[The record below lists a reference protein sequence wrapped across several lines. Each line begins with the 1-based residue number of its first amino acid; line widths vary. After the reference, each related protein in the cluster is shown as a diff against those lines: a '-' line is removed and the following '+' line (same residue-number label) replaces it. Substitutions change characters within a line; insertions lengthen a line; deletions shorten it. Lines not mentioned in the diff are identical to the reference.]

1 MIRKKPAGI
10 WQKFL
15 NYKKET
21 QEKLDFYGG
30 TVFSSIYMKISLGII
45 AAIIVINLS
54 AFSMLNNYSEKY
66 FENEYIDNFS
76 STLSSLNWS
85 TSVLLENYDIPTL
98 QRQIEDAGSYPD
110 IDTIRVYS
118 IDQTVIA
125 SNKQEEIGKKIPE
138 PSVKEII
145 DKNKFRHIDSD
156 FKKGKL
162 NIAMPV
168 KGAEYSRI
176 NNSDISGVFFLK
188 SNVDNAMIELKNS
201 KIYFLEKTVA
211 MGVILLIFMIIILTK
226 ILFIPVS
233 KINRAI
239 NSISGGKFDHNID
252 YNSKNEM
259 GYLITEFNSMAYKL
273 HQRDS
278 LLQEHNQ
285 NLEKKVDERTK
296 ELKLTQDVTV
306 NSLAYLAEMRD
317 NETGNHILRTK
328 RYVEALAGHL
338 RDHPR
343 FREALTTR
351 NIELISKSAPLHD
364 IGKVGISDA
373 ILLKPGRYT
382 DEEFEIMK
390 KHTVYGRNA
399 IIKSEKKN
407 GVNSFLKFAEEIA
420 YCHHEKFDGSGYPR
434 GISGEDIPLSA
445 RLMTISDIY
454 DALISKRVY
463 KKAFSHEE
471 AVKIITEG
479 DGRTSPE
486 HFDPDILKAFTD
498 IQDQFH
504 KIYLELKED

>member
-1 MIRKKPAGI
+1 
-10 WQKFL
+10 
-15 NYKKET
+15 
-21 QEKLDFYGG
+21 
-30 TVFSSIYMKISLGII
+30 
-45 AAIIVINLS
+45 
-54 AFSMLNNYSEKY
+54 
-66 FENEYIDNFS
+66 
-76 STLSSLNWS
+76 
-85 TSVLLENYDIPTL
+85 
-98 QRQIEDAGSYPD
+98 
-110 IDTIRVYS
+110 
-118 IDQTVIA
+118 
-125 SNKQEEIGKKIPE
+125 
-138 PSVKEII
+138 
-145 DKNKFRHIDSD
+145 
-156 FKKGKL
+156 
-162 NIAMPV
+162 
-168 KGAEYSRI
+168 
-176 NNSDISGVFFLK
+176 
-188 SNVDNAMIELKNS
+188 
-201 KIYFLEKTVA
+201 
-211 MGVILLIFMIIILTK
+211 
-226 ILFIPVS
+226 
-233 KINRAI
+233 
-239 NSISGGKFDHNID
+239 
-252 YNSKNEM
+252 
-259 GYLITEFNSMAYKL
+259 MAYKL

-399 IIKSEKKN
+399 IIKSEKIN

-445 RLMTISDIY
+445 RLMTIADIY